1 MEYEI
6 SVFRPDN
13 EAEAGQRRAL
23 LLITISVFLFLSVD
37 GYFAGRHLNVPQ
49 LIKTSTNQTSTCTWF
64 DIHLEGRGV
73 HLSCH

>member
-23 LLITISVFLFLSVD
+23 LLITISVFLSVD
-37 GYFAGRHLNVPQ
+37 GYFARRTYQNINKPNINLHLV
-49 LIKTSTNQTSTCTWF
+49 
-64 DIHLEGRGV
+64 
-73 HLSCH
+73 